1 MLINRVDRIDRM
13 NRIRGAADVLLGR
26 RDRQRSLLLFAL
38 ARYSR
43 YSENGNAWKFVVE
56 EDD

>member
-1 MLINRVDRIDRM
+1 M